1 MTQNETNKQ
10 EEKKSD
16 TGCFV
21 GFVLLSSQQWDK
33 QRFIDD
39 FKSDWGIDLPD
50 EDGNEDALVFNVDNM
65 MLAVAIMPYPVP
77 DGEAEHY
84 AAANYMWRDAVTA
97 AKGHQAHILISVIG
111 QGTDLLERGKL
122 FTKAVASCLKQ
133 SNATAVYTDGMV
145 FQPGFYREVAGF
157 MRDDD
162 EALPLLDW
170 VWYGVYHT
178 DERKG
183 IYTYG
188 LRKFGKE
195 EIEVFAD
202 ADLND
207 VRDFLLDITSY
218 ILECDV
224 TLQDG
229 ETIGFSEEQKLGI
242 TLSDGI
248 ALDGQTLKIE
258 YPYEENE

>member
-1 MTQNETNKQ
+1 MKQTEINKPEEET
-10 EEKKSD
+10 SD
-16 TGCFV
+16 AGCFV
-21 GFVLLSSQQWDK
+21 GFVLLSSRQWNK
-33 QRFIDD
+33 TQFIND
-39 FKSDWGIDLPD
+39 FKADWGIDLPD
-50 EDGNEDALVFNVDNM
+50 EDGDEDALVFNVDNM

-97 AKGHQAHILISVIG
+97 AKEHQAHILISVIG
-111 QGTDLLERGKL
+111 KEAGLLERGKL

-133 SNATAVYTDGMV
+133 SNTTAVYTDGMV
-145 FQPGFYREVAGF
+145 FQPSFYRDVAGF
-157 MRDDD
+157 MRED
-162 EALPLLDW
+162 EEGLPLLDW
-170 VWYGVYHT
+170 VWFGVYHT
-178 DERKG
+178 DEQKG

-195 EIEVFAD
+195 EMEVFAD

-218 ILECDV
+218 VLEYDV
-224 TLQDG
+224 VLQDG

>member
-1 MTQNETNKQ
+1 MKQTEVKKQ
-10 EEKKSD
+10 EEETSHA
-16 TGCFV
+16 GCFV

-33 QRFIDD
+33 QQFIND
-39 FKSDWGIDLPD
+39 FKADWGTDLPD
-50 EDGNEDALVFNVDNM
+50 EGGNGEALVFHVDDM

-77 DGEAEHY
+77 YGEAEHY
-84 AAANYMWRDAVTA
+84 AAANYLWPDAVTA
-97 AKGHQAHILISVIG
+97 AKTHQAHVLISVIG
-111 QGTDLLERGKL
+111 QDADLLERGKL

-133 SNATAVYTDGMV
+133 SNATAVYTDGTV
-145 FQPGFYREVAGF
+145 FQPDFYREVAGF
-157 MRDDD
+157 MRNDDK
-162 EALPLLDW
+162 ALPLLDW
-170 VWYGVYHT
+170 VWFGVYHT
-178 DERKG
+178 DEQKG

-258 YPYEENE
+258 YPYEEND